1 MIKMII
7 IKIFLCASFNISL
20 ILSIF
25 FITSLG
31 VIIGALSSD
40 VRMSTSL
47 LGVVIIPVLIPSLLI
62 MYGDMKNLPLFL
74 QLLIYALPTSYPM
87 IMSKEMIIS
96 TMPPEVL
103 YGIPYSAIL
112 TLMVVYVTSKLL
124 APEKLLVLQ
133 YKLKLGRRKEKMK
146 VRK

>member
-1 MIKMII
+1 
-7 IKIFLCASFNISL
+7 
-20 ILSIF
+20 
-25 FITSLG
+25 
-31 VIIGALSSD
+31 
-40 VRMSTSL
+40 MSTSL